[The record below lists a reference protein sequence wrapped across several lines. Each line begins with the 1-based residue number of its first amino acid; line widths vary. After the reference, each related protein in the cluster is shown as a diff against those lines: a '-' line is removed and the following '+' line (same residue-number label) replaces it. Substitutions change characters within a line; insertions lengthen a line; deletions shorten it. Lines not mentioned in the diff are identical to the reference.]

1 MNNVSRQTGRAVL
14 AAAGPLVWHIAAN
27 PSLRLRIE
35 RNSLDQDRG
44 TKSQPAAG
52 AGPARAAKTRSFAV
66 GTACPNGRFGR
77 EYGGMCKSASW

>member
-35 RNSLDQDRG
+35 RNSLDQDTTSESRW
-44 TKSQPAAG
+44 TCAQS
-52 AGPARAAKTRSFAV
+52 RHLTRL
-66 GTACPNGRFGR
+66 
-77 EYGGMCKSASW
+77 KSAKVRKSVG